1 MGLSNRVNSNESKDF
16 FNFLLVPILPLSQS
30 QSTPKDPFKVDLKA
44 LCAVLLAVSLGALDT
59 AIANTALP
67 TIGADL
73 GAPAAESIWIINA
86 YQLSIVASLLPLAAL
101 GDLWGPRRVFLGG
114 LAVFTVFSLAC
125 ALSNSLGVL
134 ALCRCAQGLGAA
146 GIMSVNLALIKL
158 LFPAERL
165 GRGVGLNALVVGI
178 SFTLGP
184 TMASLLLLVG
194 PWQWLFAI
202 NVPLG
207 LMAFCFALPALP
219 ARTKGTGQNHKFD
232 PWTAVLTALTFGC
245 FIYVLSAASQ
255 RVGLLALLPIA
266 AVSFIAFWG
275 LLLRQN
281 GHPAPMLPVD
291 LLSRPMFALSALTS
305 VASFVAQGLAFVAL
319 PFYFENTLHRDPVE
333 TGFLITAWPLV
344 VAIAAP
350 IAGRLSDRYPAGIL
364 GGVGLSLM
372 SVGFITLVFLPSEP
386 SVFDIVW
393 RLMLCG
399 IGFGGFQ
406 SPNLKAILS
415 SAPANRSGGA
425 SGVVA
430 MGRLIGQ
437 TIGAALVALCLGLAG
452 ASLSGPVWAMGL
464 GAIFSGL
471 AACAS
476 FARLYVKKT
485 ELI

>member
-1 MGLSNRVNSNESKDF
+1 MLN
-16 FNFLLVPILPLSQS
+16 PILSP
-30 QSTPKDPFKVDLKA
+30 PKPQPTAKDHFVVDLKA
-44 LCAVLLAVSLGALDT
+44 VSAVLVAVGLGALDT

-67 TIGADL
+67 TISADL
-73 GAPAAESIWIINA
+73 GAHAAESIWIINA
-86 YQLSIVASLLPLAAL
+86 YQLSIVACLLPLAAL

-125 ALSNSLGVL
+125 ALSNSLSVL

-146 GIMSVNLALIKL
+146 GIMSVNLALIRL
-158 LFPAERL
+158 LFPKERL

-178 SFTLGP
+178 SVALGP
-184 TMASLLLLVG
+184 TVASLVLLIG

-207 LMAFCFALPALP
+207 LMAFCFAFPALP
-219 ARTKGTGQNHKFD
+219 APPKGVGQNHKFD
-232 PWTAVLTALTFGC
+232 PWTAALTALAFGC
-245 FIYVLSAASQ
+245 FIYVLSSASQ
-255 RVGLLALLPIA
+255 RVGLLTLLPVA
-266 AVSFIAFWG
+266 AVSLIAFWA
-275 LLLRQN
+275 LLLRQSD
-281 GHPAPMLPVD
+281 HPAPMLPVD

-319 PFYFENTLHRDPVE
+319 PFYFEDTLHRDPVE

-350 IAGRLSDRYPAGIL
+350 VAGRLSDRYPAGML
-364 GGVGLSLM
+364 GGVGLSFL
-372 SVGFITLVFLPSEP
+372 SVGFMTLVFLPHDP
-386 SVFDIVW
+386 SAFDIVW

-399 IGFGGFQ
+399 FGFGGFQ

-415 SAPANRSGGA
+415 SAPAHRSGGA
-425 SGVVA
+425 SGVIA

-437 TIGAALVALCLGLAG
+437 TIGAALVALCLGMAG
-452 ASLSGPVWAMGL
+452 NGLMGPVWAMGL
-464 GAIFSGL
+464 GAIFSGV

-476 FARLYVKKT
+476 FARLFVQKT

>member
-1 MGLSNRVNSNESKDF
+1 V
-16 FNFLLVPILPLSQS
+16 
-30 QSTPKDPFKVDLKA
+30 STPSFSVDTKA
-44 LCAVLLAVSLGALDT
+44 LCAVLVAVGLGALDT

-67 TIGADL
+67 SIGVDL
-73 GAPAAESIWIINA
+73 NAPPAATIWIINA

-114 LAVFTVFSLAC
+114 LAVFTCFSLAC
-125 ALSNSLGVL
+125 ALSDSLTML
-134 ALCRCAQGLGAA
+134 AVFRCGQGLGAA

-158 LFPAERL
+158 LFPKERL

-178 SFTLGP
+178 SFALGP
-184 TMASLLLLVG
+184 TVASLVLLMG

-207 LMAFCFALPALP
+207 ILAFCFAMPTLP
-219 ARTKGTGQNHKFD
+219 KGGGQNHSFD
-232 PWTAVLTALTFGC
+232 PWTALLTGLTFGC

-255 RVGLLALLPIA
+255 RVDLVALGPIA
-266 AVSFIAFWG
+266 AISFVTFWG
-275 LLLRQN
+275 LLIRQA

-291 LLSRPMFALSALTS
+291 LLKRPMFALSTITS
-305 VASFVAQGLAFVAL
+305 ITSFAAQGLAFVSL
-319 PFYFENTLHRDPVE
+319 PFYFEHTLNRSPVQ
-333 TGFLITAWPLV
+333 TGFLITAWPVV
-344 VAIAAP
+344 VAVAAP
-350 IAGRLSDRYPAGIL
+350 IAGRLSDKYPPAIL
-364 GGVGLSLM
+364 GGIGLSIM
-372 SVGFITLVFLPSEP
+372 SLGFVTLVYLPPNP
-386 SVFDIVW
+386 SAIQIVW
-393 RLMLCG
+393 RLALCG

-415 SAPANRSGGA
+415 SAPAHRSGGA

-452 ASLSGPVWAMGL
+452 TNSSDSANSNGPVLAMIL
-464 GAIFSGL
+464 GAVFSAL

-476 FARLYVKKT
+476 FARLWT
-485 ELI
+485 INREDH